1 MFVFSFRKV
10 HHTSVEV
17 DRMNMSGDALHV
29 FGPFLSAEDLST
41 EDLSAEDLSACLE
54 GNGRLVKIEPPSARV
69 CAHL

>member
-1 MFVFSFRKV
+1 ML
-10 HHTSVEV
+10 
-17 DRMNMSGDALHV
+17 GDALHV

-41 EDLSAEDLSACLE
+41 EDLSTEDLSAEDLSAEDLSACLE

>member
-29 FGPFLSAEDLST
+29 FGPFLSAEDLSA
-41 EDLSAEDLSACLE
+41 EDLSAEDLSAYLE
-54 GNGRLVKIEPPSARV
+54 GNGRLVW
-69 CAHL
+69 